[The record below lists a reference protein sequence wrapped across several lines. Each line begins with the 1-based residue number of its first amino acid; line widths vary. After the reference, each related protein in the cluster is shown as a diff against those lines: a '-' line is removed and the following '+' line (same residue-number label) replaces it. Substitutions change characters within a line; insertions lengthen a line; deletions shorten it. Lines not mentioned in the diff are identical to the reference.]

1 MQISGGGWDTTLQE
15 LKKIIPNRW
24 RQKTENE
31 IAAPE
36 ASKIKIKYKDFN
48 RKWKIAQA
56 ESLRRKDFYRTI
68 HFRKLEPLYEH
79 RQYLDWDRSS
89 TEKLAE

>member
-1 MQISGGGWDTTLQE
+1 MQISGGGCDTTLQE

-36 ASKIKIKYKDFN
+36 ANKIKIQYKDYN
-48 RKWKIAQA
+48 RKWKIALA
-56 ESLRRKDFYRTI
+56 ESLR
-68 HFRKLEPLYEH
+68 L
-79 RQYLDWDRSS
+79 
-89 TEKLAE
+89 